1 MNLSH
6 ETILS
11 VNLNLLEKNFLFFK
25 KRLNPETKIIGVVK
39 AYAYGY
45 GDIEISRRLEK
56 IGVDALWVAD
66 FEEGVNLRSA
76 GITIPIMVA
85 NPGFKSYNY
94 FLDYKLEPVIYSF
107 ELLNIFAK
115 KTTPFNIHIKFNTG
129 MNRYGFN
136 SKDLPRLLAKL
147 NQAKHL
153 KVKSICSHLATSNLF
168 RTYSYKYRN
177 PYPVNH
183 KNYIDE
189 NKRKTSFMISQ
200 LHKFNTI
207 CNEFVE
213 KTAVKP
219 MRHILNSEGVLH
231 SFHSQEFSPSDTD
244 DPKIK
249 EVLQVN
255 PVLNMELDMVR
266 IGIGLYGSAQLE
278 NQLFDDTLRKLIQ
291 IGSLESIVTQVQ
303 YVKKNDCIGY
313 NAGFESKD
321 DMEIAIIPFGYAD
334 GLNRKLG
341 NRVGGMFINNTLCEI
356 IGEISMDSCFI
367 DVTNKNIKVG
377 DKVEIFGENIKVNSI
392 ANQINT
398 IPYEILSV
406 LNRRIKRVYLNK

>member
-153 KVKSICSHLATSNLF
+153 KVKS
-168 RTYSYKYRN
+168 
-177 PYPVNH
+177 
-183 KNYIDE
+183 
-189 NKRKTSFMISQ
+189 
-200 LHKFNTI
+200 
-207 CNEFVE
+207 
-213 KTAVKP
+213 
-219 MRHILNSEGVLH
+219 
-231 SFHSQEFSPSDTD
+231 
-244 DPKIK
+244 
-249 EVLQVN
+249 
-255 PVLNMELDMVR
+255 
-266 IGIGLYGSAQLE
+266 LE
-278 NQLFDDTLRKLIQ
+278 PR
-291 IGSLESIVTQVQ
+291 E
-303 YVKKNDCIGY
+303 
-313 NAGFESKD
+313 
-321 DMEIAIIPFGYAD
+321 
-334 GLNRKLG
+334 
-341 NRVGGMFINNTLCEI
+341 
-356 IGEISMDSCFI
+356 
-367 DVTNKNIKVG
+367 
-377 DKVEIFGENIKVNSI
+377 
-392 ANQINT
+392 
-398 IPYEILSV
+398 
-406 LNRRIKRVYLNK
+406 